1 LTSTRFKDVN
11 DSLGHKAG
19 DLVLV
24 AAATRLRNSLREGD
38 LLGRHS
44 GDEFLAV
51 ITNIGAGT
59 ALAIAQRAA
68 DGFHSPTRRAR
79 APRSGGGDPM
89 AMERAGATLAV
100 LPAPAG
106 VIPHGRGRDQR
117 A

>member
-1 LTSTRFKDVN
+1 MVAYLAAHDPLTGLPNRARLLAGLDELLRAGRGGAQVAVLFIDLDGFKDVN

-59 ALAIAQRAA
+59 A
-68 DGFHSPTRRAR
+68 
-79 APRSGGGDPM
+79 
-89 AMERAGATLAV
+89 
-100 LPAPAG
+100 
-106 VIPHGRGRDQR
+106 
-117 A
+117 

>member
-1 LTSTRFKDVN
+1 MVAYLAAHDPLTGLPNRARLLAGLDDELLRAGRGGAQVAVLFIDLDGFKDVN

-44 GDEFLAV
+44 GDEFLTV

-59 ALAIAQRAA
+59 A
-68 DGFHSPTRRAR
+68 
-79 APRSGGGDPM
+79 
-89 AMERAGATLAV
+89 
-100 LPAPAG
+100 
-106 VIPHGRGRDQR
+106 
-117 A
+117 